1 MVLDQPCGVDF
12 TVGKGVVECQGDG
25 EGVVECA
32 EGVAEDV
39 VSCVG
44 KLLPYVV
51 GKTGAKGE
59 QGRPMADAQLRRL
72 DRYWGR

>member
-1 MVLDQPCGVDF
+1 MSAIGLGFGPAMWG
-12 TVGKGVVECQGDG
+12 
-25 EGVVECA
+25 
-32 EGVAEDV
+32 
-39 VSCVG
+39 SCVG
-44 KLLPYVV
+44 QLLPYVV